1 MNERQPTPQPIEGI
15 PEAEQQETQRFK
27 TLPPVRLE
35 MGLHTQ
41 LRFIAQL
48 NGASIADEVR
58 NAIEARI
65 VAAQSDPDLLARAD
79 HKREEIEREAAERS
93 AAIASFLG
101 KPAVAATVSTTA
113 KTTSKG
119 QNSK

>member
-1 MNERQPTPQPIEGI
+1 MNERQTNPQPTEDI

-27 TLPPVRLE
+27 TVPVRLE

-41 LRFIAQL
+41 LRFISQL
-48 NGASIADEVR
+48 NGASIADEIRSAV
-58 NAIEARI
+58 EARI
-65 VAAQSDPDLLARAD
+65 LAAQSDPDLLARAD
-79 HKREEIEREAAERS
+79 QKREEIEREAAERS

-119 QNSK
+119 QTSK